1 MKLYYLTLILFFVLF
16 CGCQPAP
23 TPTEPENSAT
33 VPERLVAM
41 TPSVAE
47 ILFSLDLGDKIVG
60 VCRFCRFPPE
70 VENIPKIGGLLDRDN
85 EAVLRLKPD
94 LVIEMEENSQSCEIL
109 RSFGIE
115 VLTVDH
121 KTVDGVMDSILT
133 IGQKF
138 GPKTLEKAEK
148 LRADLL
154 AQLAEIEKKS
164 KREKPVRVLICVDRE
179 RGTGQLLSLYI
190 AGKNPFYNSTLEI
203 AGGVNVAGGATQPVP
218 IVSVEEVLRMNPEV
232 IIDLCT
238 IPSPSDET
246 QGIADWNVLGNAIDA
261 VRNKQIYVFTE
272 DYTSIPGPR
281 LILYVERLAEILA
294 QNDNRDQ

>member
-1 MKLYYLTLILFFVLF
+1 MKRYYSILILFFALF
-16 CGCQPAP
+16 FGCQPAP
-23 TPTEPENSAT
+23 TPPEQKSSAT

-47 ILFSLDLGDKIVG
+47 ILFSLGLGEKIVG

-138 GPKTLEKAEK
+138 GPETLEKAEK

-246 QGIADWNVLGNAIDA
+246 QGIADWNVLGNAVDA

-281 LILYVERLAEILA
+281 LILYVEQLAEILA
-294 QNDNRDQ
+294 KNDNRDQ